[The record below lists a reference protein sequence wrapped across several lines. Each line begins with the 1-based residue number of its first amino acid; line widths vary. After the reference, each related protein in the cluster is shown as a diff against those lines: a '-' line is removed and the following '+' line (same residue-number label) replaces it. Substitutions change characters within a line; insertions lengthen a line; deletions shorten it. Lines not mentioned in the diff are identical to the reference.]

1 MKDKLDRRSR
11 AKRIFWRVQLCM
23 LILLF
28 LAFVGA
34 FIFINHMLNKI
45 NKVNPEL
52 EYTLS
57 SSEADAFLESDPDL
71 VTLAPGSTETYIKL
85 EDITFPPL
93 IWETL
98 YPTVPTAPMPS
109 TSESATTPSTTV
121 PTPPQ
126 TGSVPPITVPT
137 QPATQPT
144 EPTTQPTQP
153 TTQPTQPTTRPTE
166 PTTQPTQPTTQPT
179 QPTTRPTEPTTQ
191 PTQPATQPTEPT
203 TQPTQP
209 TTQPT
214 EPTTQPTQPTT
225 QPSDSS
231 SSLDDIFGDHLI
243 NILLIGQDR
252 RPGQGRQRS
261 DTMILVSINKSN
273 NTITLTSFMRDQYVQ
288 IPGYKPNKLNAAFAF
303 GGMNLLK
310 KTLELNFGV
319 KIDGM
324 VEVDLSGFENVID
337 RLGGVDVTLTKA
349 EAKYLNDLYEAKFLD
364 APVVV
369 GKNHLNAK
377 QALVYAQLREIDS
390 DYQRTNRQ
398 RKLIAGVIEA
408 YKDLPLNQMLALMND
423 ILPMV
428 STNLTNAQIL
438 NYAVDIFPMLSSA
451 KVQTLRIPVD
461 GTFVGGMVEVRPGF
475 YGWFQ
480 YNIDFEAN
488 RKILWEIFRRRS

>member
-166 PTTQPTQPTTQPT
+166 PTTQPTQ
-179 QPTTRPTEPTTQ
+179 
-191 PTQPATQPTEPT
+191 PT